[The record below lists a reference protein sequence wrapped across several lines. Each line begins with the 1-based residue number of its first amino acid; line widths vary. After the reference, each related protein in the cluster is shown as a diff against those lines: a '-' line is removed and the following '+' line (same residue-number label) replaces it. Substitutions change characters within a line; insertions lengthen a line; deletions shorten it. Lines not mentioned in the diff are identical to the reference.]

1 MADIPKKRGRG
12 RPRKNPI
19 IEPVPAAEIHILE
32 GIEETQHG
40 GSIVE
45 LPREPEMTSCVEEE
59 EERVTLASIPESED
73 FTFAKHTPEPPP
85 PVPVQEAPPPMLTFN
100 TPSSY
105 TIKPSPPDDKDERR
119 ELIDKIRKYRH
130 GFDAAR
136 ALPFNEDMPTDKLR
150 SLLDDIRLSISSR
163 NTSLLFRNG
172 YLTAVKGVE
181 LVGSKAGLRCYG
193 LADTLGKSVEVS
205 DLLKEMEAEM
215 GIKYISPWK
224 RLAFITMSTAVVLH
238 GLNARAEILATY
250 KQEPVSA
257 TLDSKY
263 KDL

>member
-32 GIEETQHG
+32 GIEETQHDG
-40 GSIVE
+40 TSYVE
-45 LPREPEMTSCVEEE
+45 LPREPNVEE
-59 EERVTLASIPESED
+59 EERVTLASIPED
-73 FTFAKHTPEPPP
+73 FTFATHKPEPPP
-85 PVPVQEAPPPMLTFN
+85 AASVQEAPSPPMLTFN
-100 TPSSY
+100 STGSY
-105 TIKPSPPDDKDERR
+105 PTNPPPDDKDERR

-215 GIKYISPWK
+215 GIRYISPWK

-238 GLNARAEILATY
+238 GLNARAEILANY

-257 TLDSKY
+257 TLDAKY